1 MWTLSWMLTRMFV
14 VRFIVILLGIS
25 VFIVTL
31 DAVAHSGDILALKD
45 NDMTAVAY
53 YGLLRLP
60 GVASSFINISAL
72 LAMLLLLTEL
82 SANSELVA
90 IWASGVSQFR
100 VIGMFVPIALLVGGV
115 QFLVNDQAVPW
126 AAPTLHDWGIGDYGK
141 KKLKVGEGDP
151 IWMRSGNDI
160 LRAVSSNP
168 QATELDEVIIFRRDP
183 DGVLLEQVMANHAE
197 LTDGRWELSDVT
209 IYYQE
214 NLPPSHIAKL
224 IYSGLL
230 RPAAVGARSGDPEE
244 MTISDLDYFIE
255 NGGFGIRPTQV
266 YETWWHKRFT
276 LFVTALLMVALAVP
290 LSAHYRRGGGLGVMF
305 AIGVALGFGFFILE
319 GLSMTIG
326 ELGIMAPW
334 MAAWMPIFIFTATAG
349 MLAFRAETI

>member
-1 MWTLSWMLTRMFV
+1 M
-14 VRFIVILLGIS
+14 
-25 VFIVTL
+25 
-31 DAVAHSGDILALKD
+31 
-45 NDMTAVAY
+45 
-53 YGLLRLP
+53 
-60 GVASSFINISAL
+60 SSFINISAL
-72 LAMLLLLTEL
+72 LAMLLMLTEL
-82 SANSELVA
+82 STNSELVA

-100 VIGMFVPIALLVGGV
+100 LVGLLAPVALLIGCV
-115 QFLVNDQAVPW
+115 QFLINDQAVSL
-126 AAPTLHDWGIGDYGK
+126 AAPTLHEWGIGDYGK

-168 QATELDEVIIFRRDP
+168 QATELDEVTIFRRDP
-183 DGVLLEQVMANHAE
+183 DGILLEQIEAGHAE
-197 LTDGRWELSDVT
+197 LREGRWELADVT
-209 IYYQE
+209 IYYQD
-214 NLPPSHIAKL
+214 NLPPSRVNRL

-244 MTISDLDYFIE
+244 MSILDLDYFIE
-255 NGGFGIRPTQV
+255 NAGFGIRPTQV

-290 LSAHYRRGGGLGVMF
+290 LAVRSRRGGGLGIMF

-319 GLSMTIG
+319 GLTMTIG

-334 MAAWMPIFIFTATAG
+334 MAAWMPIFIFAATAG
-349 MLAFRAETI
+349 MMAFRVETI